1 MPQKNLNDL
10 NEQVARRTGEDRRL
24 IARMG
29 FSPLEPMPLERDT
42 ADTRQ
47 PLVVDW
53 DELELERYLAMCG

>member
-1 MPQKNLNDL
+1 MAQKILND
-10 NEQVARRTGEDRRL
+10 EVARRTGEDRRL
-24 IARMG
+24 IAQMG

-42 ADTRQ
+42 YDERK